1 MNDLFAAATPVPSSY
16 IGVGGWV
23 YAPWRNNFYPAGWVQ
38 RRELE
43 FASRQLTSIE
53 INSTY
58 YGTQTPATYA
68 RWAEQTPTDFVFSAK
83 APQRITSARKLTSTG
98 SQIEDFIGG
107 ISALSNRLGPLVWQ
121 FDAGYRIDP
130 EEFSSFLQLLPDTVG
145 GRRLRHAVEIRDR
158 RFLDA
163 SLVTLLRQRGV
174 ALVYTDSPEYPNATD
189 LTADFCYARLM
200 RSDAAQATGYPTA
213 ELQQWA
219 ARVQRWR
226 DGHDLAELPHV
237 SDANAEQAP
246 RTVYLYF
253 ISAAKERNPAA
264 AMALLSELGIR

>member
-1 MNDLFAAATPVPSSY
+1 MVDLFAAATPVPSSY

-23 YAPWRNNFYPAGWVQ
+23 YAPWHNNFYPAGWVQ

-68 RWAEQTPTDFVFSAK
+68 RWAEQTPPDFVFSAK
-83 APQRITSARKLTSTG
+83 APQRITSARKLASTG

-130 EEFSSFLQLLPDTVG
+130 EEFSSFLQLLPDTVD

-174 ALVYTDSPEYPNATD
+174 ALVYTDSPEYPNTAD

-200 RSDAAQATGYPTA
+200 RSDAAQATGYPPA

-219 ARVQRWR
+219 KRIQRWR
-226 DGHDLAELPHV
+226 DGGDLAELPHV
-237 SDANAEQAP
+237 GDANAEQAP